1 MVGEVFVGIDV
12 AKAQLEVALRPG
24 GVRFTAENPAAGIA
38 ALAKRLPGHEPSL
51 IVLEATGGLE
61 QPLSIALAEQG
72 LPVVVVNAR
81 QVRDFAKALGKLAK
95 TDRLDAQVLA
105 ELAEKIRPQ
114 VRGLSDAR
122 ARVLEALVTRR
133 RQVVEMLVTE
143 RNRLHATYAAAVRD
157 DIGAHLLYLQ
167 GCKDSLEQ
175 ELMVLVRASPD
186 WLSKAQ
192 LLRSV
197 PGVGPVLSVTL
208 LAELPEL
215 GCLSHQQVAAMV
227 GVAPVNRDSGLL
239 RRLYWVFSLSYKSY
253 GSPRRS
259 ASTLPSNRAL

>member
-1 MVGEVFVGIDV
+1 MGIDV
-12 AKAQLEVALRPG
+12 ATAQLEVALRPG

-38 ALAKRLPGHEPSL
+38 
-51 IVLEATGGLE
+51 
-61 QPLSIALAEQG
+61 
-72 LPVVVVNAR
+72 
-81 QVRDFAKALGKLAK
+81 
-95 TDRLDAQVLA
+95 LDAQVLA
-105 ELAEKIRPQ
+105 EFAEKIRPQ

-167 GCKDSLEQ
+167 GRKDSLEQ

-215 GCLSHQQVAAMV
+215 GCLSHQQVAALV
-227 GVAPVNRDSGLL
+227 GVATSIAIVVCCADCIG
-239 RRLYWVFSLSYKSY
+239 F
-253 GSPRRS
+253 
-259 ASTLPSNRAL
+259 

>member
-1 MVGEVFVGIDV
+1 
-12 AKAQLEVALRPG
+12 
-24 GVRFTAENPAAGIA
+24 VRFTAENLAAGIA
-38 ALAKRLPGHEPSL
+38 ALVERLPGHEPSL

-61 QPLSIALAEQG
+61 QPLSIALVEQG
-72 LPVVVVNAR
+72 LPVVVNAR
-81 QVRDFAKALGKLAK
+81 QVQDFAKAVGKLAR

-105 ELAEKIRPQ
+105 GFAEKIRPQ

-143 RNRLHATYAAAVRD
+143 RNRLPATYAAAVRD
-157 DIGAHLLYLQ
+157 DIEAHLLYLL

-175 ELMVLVRASPD
+175 ELLVLVRASPD

-208 LAELPEL
+208 LAELPERAVCHTSKSPPWL
-215 GCLSHQQVAAMV
+215 
-227 GVAPVNRDSGLL
+227 GLL
-239 RRLYWVFSLSYKSY
+239 
-253 GSPRRS
+253 P
-259 ASTLPSNRAL
+259 